1 MMFTAHG
8 DAAGTLIDSLPVG
21 RRLRLKGPDA
31 LKGCFDGAWWPR
43 SREPVTEFSALVTA
57 LAERSGRVD
66 RIGFNPVSWDL
77 APARLRHGPD
87 LVRLAGFSI
96 LQPHTVIVV
105 GPRIHHVTLLM
116 IPPEADPVAARG
128 AMVAAAADE
137 SIGTAWE
144 ILARNG
150 VLASS

>member
-1 MMFTAHG
+1 MTFTANG
-8 DAAGTLIDSLPVG
+8 GAAGTVIDSLPVG

-31 LKGCFDGAWWPR
+31 EKGCFDGAWWPR

-77 APARLRHGPD
+77 APSRLRHGPD
-87 LVRLAGFSI
+87 LVRLAGFSS
-96 LQPHTVIVV
+96 LQQHTVVVV
-105 GPRIHHVTLLM
+105 GPRIHHLTLLM

-128 AMVAAAADE
+128 ALVAAAAAE